1 VPVPPGYTSETFA
14 TALLRDCRVLAI
26 PGSVYGEF
34 GEGFV
39 RMSLT
44 IKGEDK
50 IGQISQAI
58 ASMRD
63 NLKLE
68 W

>member
-1 VPVPPGYTSETFA
+1 MPPGYTSEGFA
-14 TALLRDCRVLAI
+14 TALLRDCQVLAI
-26 PGSVYGEF
+26 PGAVYGEF

-44 IKGEDK
+44 IKGDDK
-50 IGQISQAI
+50 IAQIDRAI
-58 ASMRD
+58 AAMKA
-63 NLKLE
+63 NLKLN

>member
-1 VPVPPGYTSETFA
+1 
-14 TALLRDCRVLAI
+14 
-26 PGSVYGEF
+26 
-34 GEGFV
+34 
-39 RMSLT
+39 MSLT